1 MLAAR
6 AILVLLSL
14 ASPGGADA
22 FTNVA
27 LGDRID
33 SENMPTLDGGT
44 EPLLSAQAQA
54 NVFIFF
60 RPNQVNSTETLRAMA
75 ACEQEFKGKPIHWV
89 AIVSSSWDSGDV
101 RKVVTETGIRM
112 PVLVD
117 KADRLYGKL
126 GLRLH
131 PVVGI
136 ADGKFKLLAYEPF
149 MKVNYCD
156 RIRARIQFALQ
167 EISAEDVKRVEAP
180 EKATM
185 PGEIEGAALKR
196 RQNLGQLLLRSKQY
210 DKAAVE
216 AMAILGKDPR
226 HVGALV
232 LLGDVRAG
240 QGNCAEAV
248 TSYDAA
254 LAIEPGNALAQAGKQ
269 ACGAAR

>member
-6 AILVLLSL
+6 TLLLL
-14 ASPGGADA
+14 ALAGPASAGA

-33 SENMPTLDGGT
+33 QEDLPTLDGGT
-44 EPLLSAQAQA
+44 EPLLSSKAQA

-60 RPNQVNSTETLRAMA
+60 RPNQANSTETLKAMA
-75 ACEQEFKGKPIHWV
+75 ACELEFQGKPVHWV
-89 AIVSSSWDSGDV
+89 AIVSSTWDPGEV
-101 RKVVTETGIRM
+101 RRVIADTGIRM
-112 PVLVD
+112 PVVVD
-117 KADRLYGKL
+117 RADRLYGKL

-131 PVVGI
+131 PVVGV

-167 EISAEDVKRVEAP
+167 EISAEDVRKVEAP
-180 EKATM
+180 DKATM
-185 PGEIEGAALKR
+185 PGEIDGAALKR
-196 RQNLGQLLLRSKQY
+196 RQNLGELLLRSKQF
-210 DKAAVE
+210 DKAASE
-216 AMAILGKDPR
+216 AMAILAKDPR
-226 HVGALV
+226 YVAALL
-232 LLGDVRAG
+232 LLGDARAG

-254 LAIEPGNALAQAGKQ
+254 LAIDPANTRAQGGKR
-269 ACGAAR
+269 ACAEGK